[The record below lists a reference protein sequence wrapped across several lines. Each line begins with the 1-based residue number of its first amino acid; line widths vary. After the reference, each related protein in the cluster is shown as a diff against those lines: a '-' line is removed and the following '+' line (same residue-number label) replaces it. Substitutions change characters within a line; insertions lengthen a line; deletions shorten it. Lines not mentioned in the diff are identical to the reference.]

1 MLFWRAV
8 VSRCSPAMRS
18 IAAADG
24 GLPTGLT
31 NKYIRLLLAYKNVTA
46 LYTARFIF
54 KYVAQFISKFKL
66 SYEQPTL

>member
-1 MLFWRAV
+1 MAAVLFWRAV

-24 GLPTGLT
+24 GLPTGLA
-31 NKYIRLLLAYKNVTA
+31 NKYIRLLLAYKNV
-46 LYTARFIF
+46 TARFIF
-54 KYVAQFISKFKL
+54 KYVAQFISKFKW